1 MRVRV
6 PPLAPKT
13 TRNMPANVEQL
24 GTLERRV
31 SMSVPV
37 QDIEKQV
44 DARLKQLARNVKMP
58 GFRPGKVPLKLVAQ
72 TYGPQ
77 VRNEVLGDAVQKAFS
92 DAVKEANLRVAGYP
106 KIEKKDET
114 PADGAPTVLE
124 FSATFEVY
132 PEVKLGDIS
141 GSAIEQ
147 PKVTVD
153 DAAVTRTLDI
163 LRKQRTTFVPANRPA
178 TDADKLTVDFEGTID
193 GQPFEGG
200 KAENF
205 IFALGEGRMLR
216 QFETA
221 ARGMSVGD
229 AKTFTVTFQDDYP
242 GKDVARKEAS
252 FTLTVKHID
261 APRLPELDAGFAKS
275 LGVADGDVQK
285 MRTDIRANV
294 EREVKKR
301 IEARLKNQVM
311 DALLAATPIE
321 LPKAL
326 IEMEAQQ
333 LVQRAGQDLQARGLK
348 PEQLPQLKPQQFEDA
363 AKRRV
368 ALGLIIAELA
378 RAQNLQPKP
387 AEVRAMVEQ
396 EAQSYESPAEVVKW
410 FYMQP
415 QRLSEMEAMA
425 LEANVVKWVL
435 SKAKVLDK
443 PVSFDELM
451 GGASA

>member
-1 MRVRV
+1 M
-6 PPLAPKT
+6 A
-13 TRNMPANVEQL
+13 ANVENL

-31 SMSVPV
+31 SMSVPL

-58 GFRPGKVPLKLVAQ
+58 GFRPGKVPMKLVAQ

-77 VRNEVLGDAVQKAFS
+77 VRNEVLGDAVQKSFT

-106 KIEKKDET
+106 KIEPKTEKNAE
-114 PADGAPTVLE
+114 GALE

-132 PEVKLGDIS
+132 PDVKVGDV
-141 GSAIEQ
+141 SAAQIEQ

-153 DAAVTRTLDI
+153 QAAVDKTLEI
-163 LRKQRTTFVPANRPA
+163 LRKQRTRFAPARRPA
-178 TDADKLTVDFEGTID
+178 QDGDKLTIDFLGTID
-193 GQPFEGG
+193 GQPFDGG

-205 IFALGEGRMLR
+205 IFALGEGRMLPE
-216 QFETA
+216 FEAA
-221 ARGMSVGD
+221 ARGMSAGES
-229 AKTFTVTFQDDYP
+229 KSFTLKFPEDYH
-242 GKDVARKEAS
+242 GKDVAGKEAQFEIKVNS
-252 FTLTVKHID
+252 ID
-261 APRLPELDAGFAKS
+261 EPQLPPLDGDFAKA
-275 LGVADGDVQK
+275 LGVADGDLDK
-285 MRTDIRANV
+285 MRRDIQANV

-301 IEARLKNQVM
+301 VDARLKNQVM
-311 DALLAATPIE
+311 EALLAATPIE
-321 LPKAL
+321 LPKSL

-333 LVQRAGQDLQARGLK
+333 LVQRAAQDLQQRGVK
-348 PEQLPQLKPQQFEDA
+348 PEQINLGPEHFQDT

-378 RAQNLQPKP
+378 RAENLQPKP

-435 SKAKVLDK
+435 SKAQVKERDMA
-443 PVSFDELM
+443 FDELM
-451 GGASA
+451 GASS